1 MTVADGSIGSVWEER
16 VAALWEQLDDHK
28 EEDFLAA
35 VEALAGELEPGDVR
49 GLFERACAYD
59 STGHSDLAAPLYREA
74 LAGGLSGVRRRRA
87 VIQMASSI
95 RNLGRAAESVD
106 LLETERAAGTDL
118 LDDAVVGFLALALAD
133 TGRERE
139 ALSLALVALARHLP
153 RYNRS
158 LANYAG
164 ELVGE

>member
-1 MTVADGSIGSVWEER
+1 MTTTEAVWEER

-28 EEDFLAA
+28 EEEFLAR
-35 VEALAGELEPGDVR
+35 VEALAAELPEGDPR
-49 GLFERACAYD
+49 GLFERACAHD

-74 LAGGLSGVRRRRA
+74 LATGLTGVRRRRA

-95 RNLGRAAESVD
+95 RNLGRADESVA
-106 LLETERAAGTDL
+106 LLEAERAEGSDL

-139 ALSLALVALARHLP
+139 ALSLALTALARHLP

-164 ELVGE
+164 DLAP